1 MGKLHPLHRKPK
13 EEHLKV
19 DPGHK
24 DYKKGLHDREAV
36 GGTNYKIAKKNFKKK
51 HEGHHHHLP
60 HHLHHHVNT
69 TDPNELADTQETLM
83 SLKQVTNTKDIDAL
97 DYLNNLEVSV
107 GSSGF
112 ATWYMISSSFP
123 LIAAAIGP
131 LANMCAIAALTEA
144 WLEYRDGNIPEP
156 DGGTLYNTI
165 KDPAWVTA
173 LNAVSL
179 GFGVTA
185 NISMLLNFAGR
196 INYTASQ
203 VISICGFGCAAIM
216 LLVLAMVTKFVLL
229 EDDMQLSASYWHGI
243 MTFSCYMACSIL
255 LFCNEFGH
263 LLGFYGATFNL
274 NQAQRGLML
283 QNISLA
289 VWTASGAG
297 LFQYLMD
304 LSYPDALYFCHV
316 SILTIGLGDIHP
328 IGNLERAL
336 IIPYALIGTLMLGLI
351 ITSIRSMIIDSS
363 SKTLAWNHAERNR
376 KKKYH
381 ELLEETVGPEK
392 EQELFEKMRQFHD
405 EAEKY
410 RTWLNL
416 TVAIFTFGAFL
427 CLGAMCFKFVEHWS
441 YWTAVYFCLLCLTTI
456 GYGDV
461 YPQSSVGKAF
471 FIVWSMAAVPMMT
484 ILISSMGDTVIAKV
498 VQFTDVFGDWAL
510 AFPSLN
516 PYSHNP
522 PPSDPEKGEGDGTVT
537 DSENGGTKDEA
548 KDVEK
553 DPAVQRK
560 ISELEKDI
568 NTIRDLA
575 KALNDVFSNS
585 IEDPLRKYSFEE
597 WREMMHLVGRVP
609 HLIGAGELNRS
620 EVAQYN
626 HEFWAQT
633 RGHSQEPEDTAAPSA
648 APANAQPRNDSTE
661 DVEDEIGEIASM
673 LEQEREDELVEN
685 AKLEHNLKKSGISPL
700 HFDDFPEHVDTA
712 SLVMPARVRF
722 EEGGNNNL
730 AFLAPKKIDSRPQFW
745 LSDSSP
751 LRFPVRENRVFL
763 KKYINALDE
772 TARTMLERY
781 CHEDPGPDL
790 IKENGPDGN
799 CSCESLNENSRSTDV
814 GEEDA
819 PKDAN
824 NVPASDVGGKE

>member
-19 DPGHK
+19 DPDSK
-24 DYKKGLHDREAV
+24 NFKRGLHDREAV
-36 GGTNYKIAKKNFKKK
+36 GGTNYKIAKNNFKKK
-51 HEGHHHHLP
+51 HAQHHHHIP

-69 TDPNELADTQETLM
+69 TDPAELADTQETLM

-144 WLEYRDGNIPEP
+144 WLEYRDGNIPES

-179 GFGVTA
+179 AIGVTA
-185 NISMLLNFAGR
+185 NMSMLLNFAGR

-203 VISICGFGCAAIM
+203 VISICGFGSAAIM
-216 LLVLAMVTKFVLL
+216 LLVLTMVTKFVLL

-243 MTFSCYMACSIL
+243 MTFACYMACSIL
-255 LFCNEFGH
+255 LFFNEFGH

-328 IGNLERAL
+328 LGNLERAL

-351 ITSIRSMIIDSS
+351 ISSIRSMIIDSS

-376 KKKYH
+376 KKEYH
-381 ELLEETVGPEK
+381 ELLKQTVDPEK
-392 EQELFEKMRQFHD
+392 ERELFEKMREFHKQ
-405 EAEKY
+405 AEKY

-416 TVAIFTFGAFL
+416 TVAIITFGAFL

-441 YWTAVYFCLLCLTTI
+441 YWTAVYFCLLCLATI

-522 PPSDPEKGEGDGTVT
+522 PPTDPEKGEETAT
-537 DSENGGTKDEA
+537 DSENGA
-548 KDVEK
+548 KDQASKETEK
-553 DPAVQRK
+553 DPEVKRK
-560 ISELEKDI
+560 ISELENDI

-575 KALNDVFSNS
+575 KALNDVFSNA

-609 HLIGAGELNRS
+609 HLVGAGEINRS
-620 EVAQYN
+620 EVPQYN

-633 RGHSQEPEDTAAPSA
+633 RGHSEEPEIPAAPSA
-648 APANAQPRNDSTE
+648 APVKLPPPANDSVE
-661 DVEDEIGEIASM
+661 DVDEEIGEIASM
-673 LEQEREDELVEN
+673 IEQEREDELMEN
-685 AKLEHNLKKSGISPL
+685 AKLEHNLKKSGVSPA
-700 HFDDFPEHVDTA
+700 HYNDFSEHVDTA
-712 SLVMPARVRF
+712 SLVLPARVRF

-730 AFLAPKKIDSRPQFW
+730 AFLAPKKIDGRPLFW

-772 TARTMLERY
+772 TARTMLEKHCRQ
-781 CHEDPGPDL
+781 EPDL
-790 IKENGPDGN
+790 SKGNTGVIEN
-799 CSCESLNENSRSTDV
+799 CSCESLNEHSRSTNVGDEDV
-814 GEEDA
+814 
-819 PKDAN
+819 KN
-824 NVPASDVGGKE
+824 NAEPTPEVGGQT

>member
-1 MGKLHPLHRKPK
+1 MHPDNKNF
-13 EEHLKV
+13 
-19 DPGHK
+19 
-24 DYKKGLHDREAV
+24 KKGLHDREAV

-51 HEGHHHHLP
+51 HAHHHHLP
-60 HHLHHHVNT
+60 HHLPHHVNT
-69 TDPNELADTQETLM
+69 TDPKELADTQETLM

-131 LANMCAIAALTEA
+131 LANMCAIAALSEA
-144 WLEYRDGNIPEP
+144 WLEYRDGNIPEA

-179 GFGVTA
+179 AMGVTS

-203 VISICGFGCAAIM
+203 VISICGFGGAAIM
-216 LLVLAMVTKFVLL
+216 LLVLTMVTKFVLL
-229 EDDMQLSASYWHGI
+229 EDDMQLSASFWHGI
-243 MTFSCYMACSIL
+243 MTFACYMACSIL
-255 LFCNEFGH
+255 LFFNEFGH

-297 LFQYLMD
+297 LFQYLMG

-336 IIPYALIGTLMLGLI
+336 IIPYAIIGTLMLGLI
-351 ITSIRSMIIDSS
+351 ISSIRSMIIDSS

-376 KKKYH
+376 KKEYH
-381 ELLEETVGPEK
+381 ELLEQTVDPEK
-392 EQELFEKMRQFHD
+392 ERELFEKMRGFHK

-416 TVAIFTFGAFL
+416 TVAIITFGAFL

-516 PYSHNP
+516 PYSHSIA
-522 PPSDPEKGEGDGTVT
+522 PSDPEKGEETAT
-537 DSENGGTKDEA
+537 DSENAGKEEPT

-553 DPAVQRK
+553 DPEVQRK

-597 WREMMHLVGRVP
+597 WHEMMQLVGRVP
-609 HLIGAGELNRS
+609 HLIGAGELNRAD
-620 EVAQYN
+620 VPQYN
-626 HEFWAQT
+626 QEFWAQT
-633 RGHSQEPEDTAAPSA
+633 RGHSEEPEATLSVAPPVDTV
-648 APANAQPRNDSTE
+648 D
-661 DVEDEIGEIASM
+661 DEIGEIASM
-673 LEQEREDELVEN
+673 IEQEREDELVEN
-685 AKLEHNLKKSGISPL
+685 AKLEHNLKKSGITPG

-712 SLVMPARVRF
+712 SLVLPARVRF

-751 LRFPVRENRVFL
+751 LRFPVHENRVFL

-772 TARTMLERY
+772 TARTMLEKH
-781 CHEDPGPDL
+781 CPPPD
-790 IKENGPDGN
+790 I
-799 CSCESLNENSRSTDV
+799 CSCEPLNDDSRTTDV
-814 GEEDA
+814 SEGTTNKEESSE
-819 PKDAN
+819 PIGN
-824 NVPASDVGGKE
+824 VGGSD

>member
-19 DPGHK
+19 SPEDK
-24 DYKKGLHDREAV
+24 AFKRGLHDREAV
-36 GGTNYKIAKKNFKKK
+36 GGINYKVAKNKFKKK
-51 HEGHHHHLP
+51 HAGHHHH

-69 TDPNELADTQETLM
+69 TDPKELADTQETLM

-144 WLEYRDGNIPEP
+144 WLEFRDGNIPEA
-156 DGGTLYNTI
+156 DGGTIYNTI

-179 GFGVTA
+179 GLGVIS
-185 NISMLLNFAGR
+185 NLSMLLNFAGR

-203 VISICGFGCAAIM
+203 VISILGFGTAAII

-229 EDDMQLSASYWHGI
+229 DDTIMQLSASYWHGVL
-243 MTFSCYMACSIL
+243 TFACYMACSIL
-255 LFCNEFGH
+255 LFFNEFGH

-289 VWTASGAG
+289 VWTAAGAG
-297 LFQYLMD
+297 LFQYLME

-351 ITSIRSMIIDSS
+351 ISSIRSMIIDSS

-381 ELLEETVGPEK
+381 ELLHQSVDPEK
-392 EQELFEKMRQFHD
+392 EQELFEKMRTYHK

-416 TVAIFTFGAFL
+416 TVAIVTFGAFL

-516 PYSHNP
+516 PYLHSNR
-522 PPSDPEKGEGDGTVT
+522 STCTLDSELGEKSAETDVEGAKDQASKETEVDRDPELE
-537 DSENGGTKDEA
+537 
-548 KDVEK
+548 
-553 DPAVQRK
+553 RK
-560 ISELEKDI
+560 MSELEKDI
-568 NTIRDLA
+568 LTIRDIA
-575 KALNDVFSNS
+575 KALNEVFSHA

-597 WREMMHLVGRVP
+597 WHDMMRLVGRVP
-609 HLIGAGELNRS
+609 HLIGAGEVARS
-620 EVAQYN
+620 DVPQYN

-633 RGHSQEPEDTAAPSA
+633 RGTSGEEAAREAAGTVPTAATGASESPE
-648 APANAQPRNDSTE
+648 Q
-661 DVEDEIGEIASM
+661 VEEEIEEIASM
-673 LEQEREDELVEN
+673 IEQEREDELVEN
-685 AKLEHNLKKSGISPL
+685 AKLEHNLKGHGVPPG
-700 HFDDFPEHVDTA
+700 HYDDYPEHVSTGLPPGA
-712 SLVMPARVRF
+712 IPAANRVKF

-772 TARTMLERY
+772 TARTMQQKHCRPEPEKASEEGETDRDDVSRCCDQNPCY
-781 CHEDPGPDL
+781 DESGDS
-790 IKENGPDGN
+790 IRN
-799 CSCESLNENSRSTDV
+799 C
-814 GEEDA
+814 
-819 PKDAN
+819 PKA
-824 NVPASDVGGKE
+824 